1 MRSWE
6 PEQRFV
12 QTRSRLA
19 PDPSGRARLNRAHD
33 EVTASLFCLTVRVR
47 SAFPGKLKVELHGLA
62 VYDPTTG
69 EIRSSS
75 TDSNS
80 TLAPATLQDNTNGTL
95 WHYAW
100 CSRMLPNT

>member
-1 MRSWE
+1 MRSWG
-6 PEQRFV
+6 PDQRFV

-33 EVTASLFCLTVRVR
+33 EVTASLFCLTVGVR
-47 SAFPGKLKVELHGLA
+47 SAFPGNLKVELHGLA

-69 EIRSSS
+69 KIRSSS

-80 TLAPATLQDNTNGTL
+80 TLAPATLQDNVNGTL
-95 WHYAW
+95 
-100 CSRMLPNT
+100 